1 MDRIKA
7 YEIFPRVGVDSV
19 KFGMSAD
26 DVESLWE
33 APARKSKNYLGNKT
47 EVRDACL
54 VTYDRADDGL
64 AEIGFPSSYSHLAVK
79 GVQIFQQPH
88 ARTIEQLRHLDP
100 DAFEGD
106 GFVVFRNLGVSL
118 SGFQSDDFEALT
130 ATAFKAGW
138 WDDELAGM
146 TKLV

>member
-7 YEIFPRVGVDSV
+7 YKIFPRVGVDSL
-19 KFGMSAD
+19 KFGMSPE
-26 DVESLWE
+26 DVESLWG
-33 APARKSKNYLGNKT
+33 APARKSKNHLGNKT

-54 VTYDRADDGL
+54 VTYDRSDDGL
-64 AEIGFPSSYSHLAVK
+64 AEIGFRSSYSDLTFK
-79 GVQIFQQPH
+79 TIRIFQQPH
-88 ARTIEQLRHLDP
+88 ARTIEQLRHWDP

-106 GFVVFRNLGVSL
+106 GFVVFRNLCVSL

-138 WDDELAGM
+138 WDDELGGM